1 MMLKNYVELDESGTY
16 PMRTGANFVVPV
28 GAVEVD
34 FDAID
39 YALCMLV
46 DGQWEARPS
55 IAAPA
60 IKGSAVVFNSLPEG
74 ATVTVTDIEAG
85 CELATISAVG
95 GVVEFELA
103 DSAEYLI
110 HADAPLPW
118 MAWEGRLT
126 C

>member
-1 MMLKNYVELDESGTY
+1 MIKNYVELDESGTY
-16 PMRTGANFVVPV
+16 PMRTGANFVVPA

-39 YALCMLV
+39 YALCMFV
-46 DGQWEARPS
+46 DGQWEARPA
-55 IAAPA
+55 IAAPVV
-60 IKGSAVVFNSLPEG
+60 KGRAVSFGKLPEG
-74 ATVTVTDIEAG
+74 ATVTVFDIEAG
-85 CELATISAVG
+85 VELAHIPAVDG
-95 GVVEFELA
+95 IVEFELA

-110 HADAPLPW
+110 RADAPLPW